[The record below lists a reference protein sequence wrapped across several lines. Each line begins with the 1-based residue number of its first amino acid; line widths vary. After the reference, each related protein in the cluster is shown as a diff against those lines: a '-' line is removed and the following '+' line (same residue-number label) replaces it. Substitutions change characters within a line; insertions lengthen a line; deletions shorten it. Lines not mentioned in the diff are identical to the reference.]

1 MDYTI
6 KAEPRGSKPN
16 PRALRRQGRIPGVL
30 YGHEVNQPIALDAKE
45 LERLLARVTRSSRI
59 TVELDGKRLP
69 TFIKEIQY
77 DPLTDRVIHI
87 DLYHPAPDRPVT
99 VEVPVRIRGEAKGR
113 KEGGVLQVLRDVIK
127 VQGAMEHIP
136 EIVEIDITGLGI
148 GQAVHVNELKLEG
161 VRVLTPGE
169 ATIVTVVAPRK
180 EEVAVAAV
188 PGVEGAVPVEGAAPA
203 EGVAPP
209 AAGVAPAAAGE
220 KAAPTKP
227 EEKKPAGGKEKAKK

>member
-1 MDYTI
+1 MEYTI
-6 KAEPRGSKPN
+6 QAEPRGSKPN
-16 PRALRRQGRIPGVL
+16 PRALRRQGLIPGVL
-30 YGHEVNQPIALDAKE
+30 YGHEVSQPIAVNAKE
-45 LERLLARVTRSSRI
+45 LERVLARITRSSRV

-69 TFIKEIQY
+69 AFIKEIQY

-99 VEVPVRIRGEAKGR
+99 VEVPIRLRGEAKGR

-127 VQGAMEHIP
+127 VQGAMEQIP
-136 EIVEIDITGLGI
+136 EVIEVDVTELGI

-180 EEVAVAAV
+180 EEAVAAGV
-188 PGVEGAVPVEGAAPA
+188 PGVEGAAVPAAGAVGAAPA
-203 EGVAPP
+203 GEQAE
-209 AAGVAPAAAGE
+209 AAPAAE
-220 KAAPTKP
+220 KP
-227 EEKKPAGGKEKAKK
+227 EKAKK

>member
-30 YGHEVNQPIALDAKE
+30 YGHEVNQPIAVNARE
-45 LERLLARVTRSSRI
+45 LEKLLARITRSSRI
-59 TVELDGKRLP
+59 TVELNGKRLA

-99 VEVPVRIRGEAKGR
+99 VEVPVRLRGEAKGR
-113 KEGGVLQVLRDVIK
+113 KEGGVLQLLRDVVR
-127 VQGAMEHIP
+127 VQGMIEQIP
-136 EIVEIDITGLGI
+136 EVIEIDVSELGV

-180 EEVAVAAV
+180 EEAVAAAV
-188 PGVEGAVPVEGAAPA
+188 PGVEGAAVPAEGAVAGGAAPA
-203 EGVAPP
+203 
-209 AAGVAPAAAGE
+209 APAAAPP
-220 KAAPTKP
+220 A
-227 EEKKPAGGKEKAKK
+227 EEKKPSEKGKEKAKK